1 MRLTCIGHACFLVEG
16 DAGPR
21 ILLDPYQPGAF
32 QGRMGLRA
40 FTEPVDVVVS
50 THDHLDHFHLD
61 PAFGNPDVVRATA
74 TARGIEFR
82 GVKLPHDE
90 VEGAKRGFVTGF
102 RFAIDGVSIVH
113 PGDLGRVPRPEE
125 AQALAPVDVLLL
137 PVGGTFTVGPEEAA
151 RTVEALRPRVVVP
164 MHYLWPTV
172 KLALQPIDDFL
183 AVVRRRGWPIQD
195 AASPLAFAKDA
206 LPEGPR
212 VVILPPTH

>member
-1 MRLTCIGHACFLVEG
+1 VEG

-61 PAFGNPDVVRATA
+61 PAFGAPDVVRATA

-82 GVKLPHDE
+82 GVRLPHDE
-90 VEGAKRGFVTGF
+90 VEGAKRGFVMGF
-102 RFAIDGVSIVH
+102 RFEIDGLSVVH

-125 AQALAPVDVLLL
+125 VRALAPVDVLLL

-164 MHYLWPTV
+164 MHFLWPTV
-172 KLALQPIDDFL
+172 KLALQPLDDFL
-183 AVVRRRGWPIQD
+183 AVARGRGWPIED
-195 AASPLAFAKDA
+195 AASPLALRREA
-206 LPEGPR
+206 LPADLR
-212 VVILPPTH
+212 VIRMLPTH